1 MGKAKTLLVLFV
13 VLMFLVGFQS
23 LWAGGQGGEAPA
35 QVYNIR
41 IGHANM
47 AADNSALHVTAMV
60 FKDLIEDYSDGRIQA
75 EIYPNA
81 QLGSDSEM
89 ADLVVSGALDC
100 FVTSLNLVTQ
110 YTPRLDAL
118 MLPFMFEDNSNFR
131 KAREKMWNEFNEYTI
146 ERANMRLITM
156 WDSGYRHVMSRKP
169 VYELAD
175 LKKLKFRVPPSTIMV
190 EMVKAWGISPTP
202 VEWSELFNAMQLG
215 VVDAFECDDSVLL
228 SARMNEVVKYITND
242 DHILQVSVL
251 VMSEETYKKLPE
263 DLKKAVDRASK
274 DSMPQVDSRSAAI
287 LQEAVDVSKKEHGV
301 QFLGRPKDYDQWA
314 EKARTSWPVMYQKIG
329 EGDAVAGKAFIDKV
343 FAAAGM

>member
-1 MGKAKTLLVLFV
+1 MGKAKTVLVLFS
-13 VLMFLVGFQS
+13 VLMLLLGFQG
-23 LWAGGQGGEAPA
+23 LWAGGQTGGGDE
-35 QVYNIR
+35 VYNLR
-41 IGHANM
+41 IGHSNM

-60 FKDLIEDYSDGRIQA
+60 FEELIEDYSDGRIQV

-81 QLGSDSEM
+81 QLGNDSEM
-89 ADLVVSGALDC
+89 ADLVVSGALDG

-118 MLPFMFEDNSNFR
+118 MLPYMFEKNSNFR
-131 KAREKMWNEFNEYTI
+131 KARDTMWDDFNEYTI

-169 VYELAD
+169 VNELAD

-190 EMVKAWGISPTP
+190 EMVKTWDISPTP

-215 VVDAFECDDSVLL
+215 VVDAFECDNSVLI
-228 SARMNEVVKYITND
+228 SARMNEVVKYITDN

-251 VMSEETYKKLPE
+251 VMSENSYQKLPD
-263 DLKKAVDRASK
+263 DLKAAVDRASK
-274 DSMPQVDSRSAAI
+274 DSMPRVDARSSEI
-287 LQEAVDVSKKEHGV
+287 LQEAIKVSKEEHGV
-301 QFLGRPKDYDQWA
+301 QFLGRPGDYQEWA
-314 EKARTSWPVMYQKIG
+314 EKARNSWSVMYEKIG
-329 EGDAVAGKAFIDKV
+329 EGDAQAGKAFIEKV

>member
-1 MGKAKTLLVLFV
+1 MRKAKTGLVLFV
-13 VLMFLVGFQS
+13 VLFLLLGFQS
-23 LWAGGQGGEAPA
+23 LYAGGQAPA
-35 QVYNIR
+35 EEETFKMR

-60 FKDLIEDYSDGRIQA
+60 FEELVEKYSDGRIQA
-75 EIYPNA
+75 EIFPNA

-131 KAREKMWNEFNEYTI
+131 KAREAMWNEFNEYTI

-251 VMSEETYKKLPE
+251 VMSEDTYQKLPP
-263 DLKKAVDRASK
+263 DLQKAVDRASK
-274 DSMPQVDSRSAAI
+274 DSMPRVDSSSAAI
-287 LQEAVDVSKKEHGV
+287 LQEAIDVSKNEHGV
-301 QFLGRPKDYDQWA
+301 QFLGRPKDYEQWA
-314 EKARTSWPVMYQKIG
+314 EKARTSWPVMYEKIG
-329 EGDAVAGKAFIDKV
+329 EGDAKAGKAFIDEV

>member
-1 MGKAKTLLVLFV
+1 MGKAKTMLTLFV
-13 VLMFLVGFQS
+13 VLFLLLGFQS
-23 LWAGGQGGEAPA
+23 LWAGGQTAAKEETF
-35 QVYNIR
+35 NMR

-60 FKDLIEDYSDGRIQA
+60 FEGLIEDYSNGRIQA

-81 QLGSDSEM
+81 QLGSDAEM

-100 FVTSLNLVTQ
+100 FVTSINLVTN
-110 YTPRLDAL
+110 YAPRLRAL
-118 MLPFMFEDNSNFR
+118 ILPYMFENNENFR
-131 KAREKMWNEFNEYTI
+131 KARKTMWNEFNDYTVG
-146 ERANMRLITM
+146 RANMRLITM

-175 LKKLKFRVPPSTIMV
+175 LKKLKFRVPPSPVMV
-190 EMVKAWGISPTP
+190 EMVKSWGISPTP

-251 VMSEETYKKLPE
+251 VMSEETYKKLPD
-263 DLKKAVDRASK
+263 DLKKVVDRASA
-274 DSMPQVDSRSAAI
+274 DSIPEVDSRSAAI
-287 LQEAVDVSKKEHGV
+287 LQEAVDISEKDHGV
-301 QFLGRPKDYDQWA
+301 EFLGRPKDYDQWA
-314 EKARTSWPVMYQKIG
+314 EKARGTWPLFYEDIG
-329 EGDAVAGKAFIDKV
+329 EGDAEAGKQFIDKV